1 MSMAAIQLDALLELM
16 RRLRDPQRGC
26 AWDRVQDFATIA
38 PYTIEEAYEVAEA
51 IALMDPGKIRD
62 ELGDLLF
69 QVVFHA
75 RMAEER
81 GWFGFA
87 DVAESISAKLIR
99 RHPHVFSEQG
109 RNDEASI
116 SLAWEAQKAQER
128 RAGGSSGTLADVPRA
143 LPALTRAEKL
153 GRRAARVGFDWPDA
167 QSVTDKVR
175 EELDETLKA
184 IAATDQAAMSEEVG
198 DLLFSIANWARHLHV
213 NPEQALQQ
221 AARKFELRFAQMEQL
236 VSERALVLESLS
248 AAQWDALWSEAKLL
262 TAAK

>member
-1 MSMAAIQLDALLELM
+1 VSNAAVQLDALLELM
-16 RRLRDPQRGC
+16 RRLRDPQNGC
-26 AWDRVQDFATIA
+26 AWDRVQDFSTIA

-87 DVAESISAKLIR
+87 EVIEGICDKLIR
-99 RHPHVFSEQG
+99 RHPHVFASQSG
-109 RNDEASI
+109 NDEDSI
-116 SLAWEAQKAQER
+116 AVAWEVQKARER
-128 RAGGSSGTLADVPRA
+128 GANGSSGTLADVPRA

-175 EELDETLKA
+175 EEFDETLKA
-184 IAATDQAAMSEEVG
+184 IANNDPAAVGEELG
-198 DLLFSIANWARHLHV
+198 DLLFSIANWARHLRV

-221 AARKFELRFAQMEQL
+221 AGRKFELRFAQMEQL
-236 VSERALVLESLS
+236 SKERGLVLESLS
-248 AAQWDALWSEAKLL
+248 AAQWEALWCQAKQL
-262 TAAK
+262 AVDK

>member
-1 MSMAAIQLDALLELM
+1 MSAAAAQLDALLELM
-16 RRLRDPQRGC
+16 RQLRDPQNGC
-26 AWDRVQDFATIA
+26 AWDRVQDFSTIA

-51 IALMDPGKIRD
+51 ISLMDSGKIRD

-75 RMAEER
+75 RLAEER

-87 DVAESISAKLIR
+87 EVAEGICAKLIR
-99 RHPHVFSEQG
+99 RHPHVFSKQAG
-109 RNDEASI
+109 NDEASI
-116 SLAWEAQKAQER
+116 AVAWEAQKARER
-128 RAGGSSGTLADVPRA
+128 RAGGSAGTLADVPRA

-167 QSVTDKVR
+167 WSVTDKVR
-175 EELDETLKA
+175 EEFDETLEA
-184 IAATDQAAMSEEVG
+184 VTAADPAAVSEEIG
-198 DLLFSIANWARHLHV
+198 DLLFSIANWARHLRV

-236 VSERALVLESLS
+236 VAERGLVLESLS
-248 AAQWDALWSEAKLL
+248 AAQWETLWSQAKQL
-262 TAAK
+262 TAAT